1 MDDKIEKLEFFV
13 SQVSQYFSDSLEVLR
28 LAIQGATQLSEI
40 IVDSDGNYY
49 ADGVDMSWGQ
59 KMKDVKVE
67 SANYDPSK
75 KAKDLHKEY
84 QKILDKLENAKALV
98 IMEESIIRLL

>member
-1 MDDKIEKLEFFV
+1 MNWV
-13 SQVSQYFSDSLEVLR
+13 
-28 LAIQGATQLSEI
+28 
-40 IVDSDGNYY
+40 
-49 ADGVDMSWGQ
+49 Q

-67 SANYDPSK
+67 SANYDSSK

-84 QKILDKLENAKALV
+84 QKILDKLENGKALV